1 MSLLPSTIGLTRK
14 GHMTDNVNIN
24 STRQLFLDDHVV
36 DSMEGV
42 QRRYHRPVRPIDR
55 PVVDADLPWEQGP
68 GPFLFGGTVIFDE
81 EDRIFKMWYRTS
93 ERLERAPGGWQEVVS
108 EDGTT
113 SRISYVAGPGHWR
126 ACYATSQDG
135 LTWDRPDLGI
145 EEYNG

>member
-1 MSLLPSTIGLTRK
+1 
-14 GHMTDNVNIN
+14 MTDNVNIN

-108 EDGTT
+108 EDGTMIPYLVVRKEGT
-113 SRISYVAGPGHWR
+113 FAASTFLFGYGGFEISLTPFCLSGPEGVPPTLLR
-126 ACYATSQDG
+126 
-135 LTWDRPDLGI
+135 
-145 EEYNG
+145 